1 MKKGRG
7 VCGFCLT
14 GQCCEGVREY
24 DSFICSH
31 AQRCEP
37 HEGEEDM
44 ADQTQISP
52 LLRCTQRGWAQ
63 IDSEVDA
70 IMAAAP
76 GDLDQALLKASARG
90 KAEILAELMR
100 HGCPRAWAGATADD
114 VSAEAGRRAQY
125 RNEGRRYGTLGV
137 ETSTRHLTDTEEG
150 WTLMDNKRG
159 VLETSG
165 AA

>member
-1 MKKGRG
+1 
-7 VCGFCLT
+7 
-14 GQCCEGVREY
+14 
-24 DSFICSH
+24 
-31 AQRCEP
+31 
-37 HEGEEDM
+37 M
-44 ADQTQISP
+44 ADETKISP

-76 GDLDQALLKASARG
+76 GDLDQALLKARARG

-100 HGCPRAWAGATADD
+100 HGCPRAWSGATADD

-125 RNEGRRYGTLGV
+125 RNEGQRYGTIGV
-137 ETSTRHLTDTEEG
+137 ESSTLQLTETAEG
-150 WTLMDNKRG
+150 WTLMENKRG